1 MRTLEQRRIDAKII
15 KMSEIMHDLVAV
27 PVLLPHF
34 EQLEIDTAELPHF
47 ALRQIHATANY
58 YKFAFSRTCLLELT
72 STHIALLAGIYE
84 FHTWSFCAGRKTPI
98 TGLFELCVIIVG
110 FFAHICKSLVETWT
124 CAEIP
129 EGAGVSSW
137 KKGHYAS

>member
-15 KMSEIMHDLVAV
+15 KMSEIMHDLVAI

-34 EQLEIDTAELPHF
+34 EQLEIDAAEQPHF

-58 YKFAFSRTCLLELT
+58 YKFAFFSRTCLLELT
-72 STHIALLAGIYE
+72 STHTALLAGIYE

-98 TGLFELCVIIVG
+98 IGLFELCVII
-110 FFAHICKSLVETWT
+110 ICWIF
-124 CAEIP
+124 CAYLQILSRD
-129 EGAGVSSW
+129 VDMRRNS
-137 KKGHYAS
+137 